1 MWHSVSKYQIEN
13 LEAIDQYLL
22 RGLLGAHANVP
33 LEHLYLEVAALPL
46 SYVISARRMLYMQT
60 ILKRPDEELIK
71 QVYKCQKESPA
82 PGDWCQLANEDF
94 DKINVHM
101 TDAQIEAMSE
111 NDYRKIIKNKTRDA
125 CFIYLQA
132 LKESHEKVKI
142 NDYNNLKKNP
152 RICNK

>member
-1 MWHSVSKYQIEN
+1 
-13 LEAIDQYLL
+13 
-22 RGLLGAHANVP
+22 
-33 LEHLYLEVAALPL
+33 
-46 SYVISARRMLYMQT
+46 MQT

-82 PGDWCQLANEDF
+82 PGDWCKLVNEDF

-111 NDYRKIIKNKTRDA
+111 NDYMKIIKNKTRYA
-125 CFIYLQA
+125 CFNYLQA

-142 NDYNNLKKNP
+142 NDYNNLRKPQEYVTSKILSNTEKSILFGL
-152 RICNK
+152 RSQTIGGFW